1 MKLRDVRLNPEHPP
15 LVKLWVGAALASDFH
30 LPPLPPLS
38 DKFDERNFNES
49 VVFLENDPDRV
60 RTRAERDK
68 PCDQHI
74 AGGRYEIL

>member
-15 LVKLWVGAALASDFH
+15 LVKLWVVQLSLAMH
-30 LPPLPPLS
+30 LPPRPPLS